1 MKRKIRVGLWAVAL
15 LSLMTVYMSA
25 VLLAYL
31 KWPNVVMG
39 LAIAGGMLVI
49 IAAAGV
55 GVYLWRL
62 TRPKPRKITG
72 DYRLVVRPPQREIM
86 RNDYGQAH
94 PYRDN

>member
-1 MKRKIRVGLWAVAL
+1 MKRTLSLGIAL
-15 LSLMTVYMSA
+15 LSLTVVYVSA
-25 VLLAYL
+25 VVLAYL
-31 KWPNVVMG
+31 KWPEVVAG
-39 LAIAGGMLVI
+39 IAIAAGVLVI
-49 IAAAGV
+49 VAAAGV

-72 DYRLVVRPPQREIM
+72 DYRLVIRQPQREIM